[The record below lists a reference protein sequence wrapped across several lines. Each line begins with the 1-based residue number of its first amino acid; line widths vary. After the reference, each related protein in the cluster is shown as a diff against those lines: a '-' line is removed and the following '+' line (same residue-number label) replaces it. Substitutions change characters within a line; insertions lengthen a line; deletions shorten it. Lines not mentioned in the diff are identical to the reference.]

1 MSGKAFGGRRIG
13 RNKKTEDKAKE
24 SEAGMV
30 KPGFLRVDC
39 VQRKRDREMPKD
51 LKEFAVVNDKP
62 QRCVPED
69 RNYSTGN
76 ESATYSTSAPAWDP
90 KLCSSKD
97 PGARRAVIQKK

>member
-1 MSGKAFGGRRIG
+1 
-13 RNKKTEDKAKE
+13 
-24 SEAGMV
+24 MV
-30 KPGFLRVDC
+30 KSGSSKADY

-62 QRCVPED
+62 QRRVPED

-76 ESATYSTSAPAWDP
+76 EGATYSTSAPAWDP

-97 PGARRAVIQKK
+97 PGARRAVIQRK